1 MKHFTTLSNIECSII
16 DVEQCVS
23 LIRALGLAIASGSMS
38 SEDISNCV
46 YNLESRLLDS
56 SSSLRENFNQLWK
69 AVKTDDN

>member
-1 MKHFTTLSNIECSII
+1 MKHFTTLSNIEYSII

-23 LIRALGLAIASGSMS
+23 LIRALGLAIESGSMS

-69 AVKTDDN
+69 AVKTDGN